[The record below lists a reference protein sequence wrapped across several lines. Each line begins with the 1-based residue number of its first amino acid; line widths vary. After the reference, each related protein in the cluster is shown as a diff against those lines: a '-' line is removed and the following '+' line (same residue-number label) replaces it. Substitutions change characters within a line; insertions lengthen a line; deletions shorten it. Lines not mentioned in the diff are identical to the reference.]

1 MKSAKG
7 AISKPVGSTAR
18 AFFFYTITILM
29 ICMSL
34 SVTFS
39 LPITRTA
46 KFTSFSDDKLGSRQS
61 RYVYFWMHAQFNRK
75 SGIFG
80 LPIGSFQVVRSRP
93 LSKGT
98 KTLGTR
104 VQKTPKRYHRVN
116 SELNNVYQGNVK
128 YVIHYMLSIN
138 EFSFYSFHQRQD
150 NLPE

>member
-1 MKSAKG
+1 MLVFVGLKPESMRSAKG

-18 AFFFYTITILM
+18 AFFFSTITILR

-39 LPITRTA
+39 LPITRTV

-80 LPIGSFQVVRSRP
+80 LPIGVFSGRSFRTAEQRNEDTGYEGAKDSKKISSSKFRVKQC
-93 LSKGT
+93 LSGECE
-98 KTLGTR
+98 
-104 VQKTPKRYHRVN
+104 KR
-116 SELNNVYQGNVK
+116 
-128 YVIHYMLSIN
+128 IHYLLSIN
-138 EFSFYSFHQRQD
+138 EF
-150 NLPE
+150 

>member
-7 AISKPVGSTAR
+7 AIRKSVGSTAR
-18 AFFFYTITILM
+18 ALFFSTITILR

-61 RYVYFWMHAQFNRK
+61 RYVYSWMHAQFNRK

-104 VQKTPKRYHRVN
+104 VQKTPKRCHVN

-128 YVIHYMLSIN
+128 YVIHYMLTTRILLLFISPKA
-138 EFSFYSFHQRQD
+138 R
-150 NLPE
+150 